1 MTIKHF
7 NNDFSYGGTAPQ
19 KWSLLSGDF
28 CTNHRKNFFLGVFL
42 YNQIPYTLKKILTY
56 FSVYVFFKEKN
67 G

>member
-19 KWSLLSGDF
+19 KRSLLSGDF

-42 YNQIPYTLKKILTY
+42 YNQIPYTLTNTY
-56 FSVYVFFKEKN
+56 M
-67 G
+67 